1 MMKTEAL
8 LIRHIILNEPR
19 FELPT
24 EGSGNG

>member
-19 FELPT
+19 FKHLT
-24 EGSGNG
+24 EGFENG